1 MTGVDGGGCFCGNR
15 YGCYIKQML
24 YEVCQTTWNGGETS
38 ASRGTHVKLISR
50 RKLSSFLKRYIN
62 WAHFKG

>member
-50 RKLSSFLKRYIN
+50 RKLSSS
-62 WAHFKG
+62 